1 MVCPACVVVP
11 LAAVGLTLT
20 ATDQYYVGLLLTIFS
35 VAMYIHFKYLKKC
48 SSCI

>member
-11 LAAVGLTLT
+11 LAAVGLSLT

-35 VAMYIHFKYLKKC
+35 VTVYIHFKYNKRC
-48 SSCI
+48 ASCI